1 MILVTAAYGNQGKL
15 LVPKLVAAGLDVRA
29 AVQSEASADRL
40 RAAGVDDVVI
50 GDISDPE
57 VLRRAIRGVQKVY
70 HVGPTLHPREREI
83 GIALVDAARAEG
95 VEHFVFSSVLHSIV
109 TDLVQHE
116 IKRDVEEHLLAADL
130 EFTILQPANYMLPLK
145 LRPAFERGVFELSWS
160 LDRRQSLV
168 DLDDV
173 TDVAV
178 MALTDSAGHAA
189 ATYELVAPGRYT
201 AVELGAIISK
211 VLDRDIAVK
220 EIDADTYAKAWLGD
234 RDRDGAR
241 LGDRDGDGDGDPADS
256 THQLAVL
263 RSISSRYSAHD
274 FLGNPNV
281 LTWLLQ
287 REPTSFEQFVRREW
301 SSYQQAPE

>member
-1 MILVTAAYGNQGKL
+1 MILVTAANGNQGKL
-15 LVPKLVAAGLDVRA
+15 LVPKLVGAGLQVRA
-29 AVQSEASADRL
+29 AVQSAASAADL
-40 RAAGVDDVVI
+40 RTAGVHDVIV
-50 GDISDPE
+50 GDLSDPQ
-57 VLRRAIRGVQKVY
+57 VLRRAVRGVQKVY
-70 HVGPTLHPREREI
+70 HVGPTLHPREREM
-83 GIALVDAARAEG
+83 GIALIDAARTEG

-130 EFTILQPANYMLPLK
+130 EFTVLQPANYMLPLK
-145 LRPAFERGVFELSWS
+145 LRPAFARSVFELSWS

-178 MALTDSAGHAA
+178 MVLTDSARHAA
-189 ATYELVAPGRYT
+189 ATYELVSPGRYT
-201 AVELGAIISK
+201 AYELGAIIAG
-211 VLDRDIAVK
+211 VLGRPIAVRK
-220 EIDADTYAKAWLGD
+220 IDADTYARAWLGD
-234 RDRDGAR
+234 R
-241 LGDRDGDGDGDPADS
+241 DPADS

-287 REPTSFEQFVRREW
+287 REPTSYEQFVRREW
-301 SSYQQAPE
+301 SAREGVEQ